1 MVIQIM
7 DTRKL
12 GQNTGAGP
20 FIYCI
25 FIDILT
31 INENSFSRVHL
42 ISIFMCMERERERE
56 GVSKFCSFSVFDLI
70 SASLL
75 FTSNDHL

>member
-12 GQNTGAGP
+12 SQNTGAGP

-25 FIDILT
+25 FIDIHT

-42 ISIFMCMERERERE
+42 ISIFICMERERG

>member
-42 ISIFMCMERERERE
+42 ISIFMCMERERE